1 MRYLPH
7 TSKIRHEMFREIGI
21 NNIDQLF
28 VDIPKGSLLKDNI
41 KISNHKSEIEV
52 ESILKDISN
61 KNLSVS
67 SASNFI
73 GAGAYYHHIPA
84 AVDHI
89 IQRSEFLTS
98 YTPYQPEI
106 SQGTL
111 QYLFE
116 FQTQICLLT
125 GMEVSNASMYDG
137 ASACAE
143 AVLMAQRINKRKKVV
158 YSGLLHPHYIET
170 SKTYT
175 KYSGAESIFLPLNI
189 NSESERFN
197 DFIDEDTC
205 CVIVQNPDFLGNI
218 NNLNDLSQQCEKYG
232 VLLIVVVTEILSL
245 GVLNSPGSMGA
256 DIVVGEGQSIGNPLS
271 FGGPYLGF
279 FSTRKKFVRQMPGR
293 IVGQTIDV
301 NGNRGFV
308 LTLSTREQHI
318 RRDKAT
324 SNICTNSGLCSLA
337 FTIHMSLLG
346 EEGLKKISKLNHIKA
361 VNLSRKIK
369 DIKGVSLI
377 NKNFFNEFTVSLSKP
392 AVSVVDKLVS
402 KNILAG
408 VPLAR
413 FYSDRDD
420 LKNYL
425 IIAVTEMINDD
436 QMEAFIDA
444 LRGELQ

>member
-7 TSKIRHEMFREIGI
+7 TNKIRQEMFEEIGI
-21 NNIDQLF
+21 KNIDELF
-28 VDIPKGSLLKDNI
+28 VDIPKGSLLGEEVGIPK
-41 KISNHKSEIEV
+41 HKSELEV
-52 ESILKDISN
+52 ENILKNISK
-61 KNLSVS
+61 KNISVS
-67 SASNFI
+67 SALNFI
-73 GAGAYYHHIPA
+73 GAGAYYHHVPA

-116 FQTQICLLT
+116 FQTQISLLT

-143 AVLMAQRINKRKKVV
+143 AVLMAQRVNKRKKVI
-158 YSGLLHPHYIET
+158 YSGYLHPHYIET

-175 KYSGAESIFLPLNI
+175 KYSGVKNIFLPLNT
-189 NSESERFN
+189 NSKSE
-197 DFIDEDTC
+197 DFIDHIDEDVC
-205 CVIVQNPDFLGNI
+205 CIIVQNPDFLGNI
-218 NNLNDLSQQCEKYG
+218 KNFNDLSEHCKKFG

-245 GVLNSPGSMGA
+245 GVVNSPGSIGA
-256 DIVVGEGQSIGNPLS
+256 DIVVGEAQSIGNNLN

-293 IVGQTIDV
+293 IVGQTSDV

-346 EEGLKKISKLNHIKA
+346 EEGLRRLSKLNHIKA
-361 VNLSRKIK
+361 VNLSQKIK
-369 DIKGVSLI
+369 DIDGVSLV
-377 NKNFFNEFTVSLSKP
+377 NKNFFNEFTISLPKS
-392 AVSVVDKLVS
+392 ATSIIDSLID

-408 VPLAR
+408 VPLTR
-413 FYSDRDD
+413 FYPNRED

-425 IIAVTEMINDD
+425 IIAVTEMIDD
-436 QMEAFIDA
+436 QQMDNFIAA
-444 LRGELQ
+444 LRGELI

>member
-7 TSKIRHEMFREIGI
+7 TNKIRQEMFKEIGI
-21 NNIDQLF
+21 KNIDELF
-28 VDIPKGSLLKDNI
+28 VDIPKTSLLHESLNI
-41 KISNHKSEIEV
+41 PKHKSEMEV
-52 ESILKDISN
+52 ENILKNISK

-67 SASNFI
+67 TALNFI

-143 AVLMAQRINKRKKVV
+143 AVLMSQRINKRKKVI
-158 YSGLLHPHYIET
+158 YSGSLHPHYIDT
-170 SKTYT
+170 CKTYT
-175 KYSGAESIFLPLNI
+175 KYSGAKNIFLPLNI
-189 NSESERFN
+189 DCRKEKII
-197 DFIDEDTC
+197 DYIDEETC

-218 NNLNDLSQQCEKYG
+218 NNLVDLSDKCRKFG
-232 VLLIVVVTEILSL
+232 ALLIVVITEVLSL
-245 GVLNSPGSMGA
+245 GLINSPGSMGA
-256 DIVVGEGQSIGNPLS
+256 DIVVGEGQSIGNNLS

-293 IVGQTIDV
+293 IVGQTKDTF
-301 NGNRGFV
+301 GNRGFV

-346 EEGLKKISKLNHIKA
+346 EVGLNKLSKINHINA
-361 VNLSRKIK
+361 VKLSKKLQEIN
-369 DIKGVSLI
+369 GVTVV
-377 NKNFFNEFTVSLSKP
+377 NKNFFNEFTISLPKP
-392 AVSVVDKLVS
+392 AIDIVNNLVS

-408 VPLAR
+408 VPLSR
-413 FYSDRDD
+413 FYPEIDD

-425 IIAVTEMINDD
+425 IIAVTEMNNEDEIEAYIN
-436 QMEAFIDA
+436 I
-444 LRGELQ
+444 LKGELK